1 MINRFYQRLKN
12 VLTSKTKNNKADT
25 VFSNGN
31 KNQKIFEMKTK
42 LI

>member
-25 VFSNGN
+25 EFSNGN